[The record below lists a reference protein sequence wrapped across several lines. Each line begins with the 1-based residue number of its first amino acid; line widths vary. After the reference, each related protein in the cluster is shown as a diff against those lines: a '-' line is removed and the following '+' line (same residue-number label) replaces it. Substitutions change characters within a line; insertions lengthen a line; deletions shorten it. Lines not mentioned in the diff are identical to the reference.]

1 MNHETPSS
9 EPLRVE
15 LRRYPNR
22 RYYDCARSQHL
33 TLDDIYRLVREG
45 HSVTISDSKTGED
58 ISARVLT
65 QLILEHDAAK
75 LAAFPAELLHQIIR
89 SNESLL
95 REFVEKY
102 FSRALT
108 AFLKSQRE
116 FEHYLRQTL
125 GLYSSAPL
133 LGRGWTEMMLA
144 PLMRAFPHR
153 NGEIAIT
160 PEDPAAE
167 SGAGR
172 QGGLRQAVED
182 LQRELTALREELEQR

>member
-1 MNHETPSS
+1 MNNEKHSADG
-9 EPLRVE
+9 LRVE

-22 RYYDCARSQHL
+22 RYYDCTRSQHL
-33 TLDDIYRLVREG
+33 TLEDIYRLVREG
-45 HSVTISDSKTGED
+45 YSVTVSDSKTGED

-65 QLILEHDAAK
+65 QLILDHDATK

-116 FEHYLRQTL
+116 FDHYLRHTL
-125 GLYSSAPL
+125 GLYSAPL
-133 LGRGWTEMMLA
+133 MGRGWAEMMLA
-144 PLMRAFPHR
+144 PFMQAFPKN
-153 NGEIAIT
+153 NGEAIT
-160 PEDPAAE
+160 EEEPAAE
-167 SGAGR
+167 SPPVQQAD
-172 QGGLRQAVED
+172 LRQAVED
-182 LQRELTALREELEQR
+182 LQQQLTTLRKELEQR